1 LYLYTP
7 IHNQTLPTE
16 EIYDATECSF

>member
-1 LYLYTP
+1 LYLYIP

-16 EIYDATECSF
+16 VIYDATECSF